1 MKEAPQM
8 SHKTWTGMSL
18 IKTRLH
24 VNTVLFNPHTHPM
37 RKKSDRKIAQDYML
51 VSGRARPYT
60 SVWFPQT
67 PSPSTIFVGRNRI
80 QKKPNSWIKQTAC
93 RGHLTDQTQ
102 LSRERKHAVLPGDHQ
117 EHGCNSLT
125 WELRRGTARTYRA
138 SLQKTAWRRIKGPT
152 LPGAGS
158 PATPVLRSWLWP

>member
-8 SHKTWTGMSL
+8 SHKTWTGTSL

-80 QKKPNSWIKQTAC
+80 QMASVYIHSLLIHFHTQTT
-93 RGHLTDQTQ
+93 LQTESSDWGGKWVS
-102 LSRERKHAVLPGDHQ
+102 LRKGLINWPQ
-117 EHGCNSLT
+117 M
-125 WELRRGTARTYRA
+125 
-138 SLQKTAWRRIKGPT
+138 KTVT
-152 LPGAGS
+152 LPQVASETQGCLAGLLE
-158 PATPVLRSWLWP
+158 TG